1 MSKTTAS
8 DVKKARVV
16 VEIDGIDFTLIP
28 SPEAIMFLSN
38 KYDGFAPLIAAIG
51 RFNFQAIADTVCAGL
66 GIEGAKAREMAKQV
80 AMSGLIDL
88 SSKCN
93 EFASICANGGR
104 ALVVDENADQ
114 EGGKGPL
121 SA

>member
-1 MSKTTAS
+1 MTKTTAS

-16 VEIDGIDFTLIP
+16 VEIDGEEYTLIP
-28 SPEAIMFLSN
+28 SPDAIIFLSN
-38 KYDGFAPLIAAIG
+38 KYDGFAPLIASIG
-51 RFNFQAIADTVCAGL
+51 RFNFQAIADTICAGL
-66 GIEGAKAREMAKQV
+66 SIEGAKAREMAKQV

-104 ALVVDENADQ
+104 PLVVNDEAGDK
-114 EGGKGPL
+114 EGGKRPL
-121 SA
+121 

>member
-1 MSKTTAS
+1 MTKTAS

-16 VEIDGIDFTLIP
+16 VEIDGEEHTLIP
-28 SPEAIMFLSN
+28 SPEAIIFLSN

-66 GIEGAKAREMAKQV
+66 GLEGAKARDMAKQV

-104 ALVVDENADQ
+104 PLTAETDKQ
-114 EGGKGPL
+114 EGGSGPL
-121 SA
+121 